1 MSAAAVRW
9 RSAAGALLSV
19 ACSASA
25 GPALVQADA
34 PAFDSGRAFE
44 HVRQLVAIGPR
55 PAGSAGA
62 AQTRRYITTQ
72 LSGLGPDG
80 HRAVVC
86 RADAARAPCTMANVI
101 ARIPGARAERLI
113 LASHYDTK
121 LFRDFRFVGAN
132 DGGSSTAMLLE
143 LARVLQARK
152 NAFTIELV
160 FFDGEESV
168 IEWTGTDHTYGS
180 RHYVDD
186 RAARR
191 LDPVGAGD
199 GAVRH
204 GRRPRPDHQARD
216 RLHARGSPISSGP
229 RRSGWNEPAFLAE
242 DFAVEDDHR
251 PFLDAGIPAVDIIDL
266 DYDAWHTRDDTLDQ
280 VSARSLQTVGD
291 VFLDA
296 LPQIEARLR
305 R

>member
-9 RSAAGALLSV
+9 RTAAGALLSV
-19 ACSASA
+19 ALLGQP
-25 GPALVQADA
+25 GPALLRAQA
-34 PAFDSGRAFE
+34 PTFDSGRAFE

-62 AQTRRYITTQ
+62 VQARRYVTRQLSSLGLTAAEQSFVAQTPP
-72 LSGLGPDG
+72 GP
-80 HRAVVC
+80 V
-86 RADAARAPCTMANVI
+86 PMANLV

-132 DGGSSTAMLLE
+132 DGASSTALLLE
-143 LARVLQARK
+143 LARVLRARK
-152 NAFTIELV
+152 NPFTIDLV

-180 RHYVDD
+180 RHYVEAAQRDGSIRSVRAMVLFDMVGD
-186 RAARR
+186 RQLTIKRETDSTPWLTDLIWAAARR
-191 LDPVGAGD
+191 
-199 GAVRH
+199 R
-204 GRRPRPDHQARD
+204 
-216 RLHARGSPISSGP
+216 
-229 RRSGWNEPAFLAE
+229 NEPAFLAE

-251 PFLDAGIPAVDIIDL
+251 PFLDAGVPAVNIIDL
-266 DYDAWHTRDDTLDQ
+266 DYDAWHTKDDTLDR
-280 VSARSLQTVGD
+280 VSARSLQTVAD

-296 LPQIEARLR
+296 LPQIEKRLR